1 VFAERGQ
8 GTLAGLP
15 PKSQLDDPERSA
27 QAPDRAALLQEHMAR
42 TARALQESVAGYAAL
57 LERRADLTR
66 QPGRMDHPTELNT
79 VAGLC

>member
-42 TARALQESVAGYAAL
+42 TPEHC
-57 LERRADLTR
+57 RRAWRVT
-66 QPGRMDHPTELNT
+66 PH
-79 VAGLC
+79 C